1 MLQAKG
7 SWELIYGSYQDEK
20 PEAQGSPGSH
30 SSSILKLTMWA
41 CLGGGFLALWILLTA
56 VFSEAAG
63 MLVGGLS
70 GLCTLTPQGRTRWP
84 WWGPRVKR

>member
-1 MLQAKG
+1 M
-7 SWELIYGSYQDEK
+7 
-20 PEAQGSPGSH
+20 
-30 SSSILKLTMWA
+30 
-41 CLGGGFLALWILLTA
+41 ALWILLTA

-84 WWGPRVKR
+84 WWGPRVKRWGMGIALECVVRAWDSWEQTREAVLSLKTESGALILSQLCCALTG